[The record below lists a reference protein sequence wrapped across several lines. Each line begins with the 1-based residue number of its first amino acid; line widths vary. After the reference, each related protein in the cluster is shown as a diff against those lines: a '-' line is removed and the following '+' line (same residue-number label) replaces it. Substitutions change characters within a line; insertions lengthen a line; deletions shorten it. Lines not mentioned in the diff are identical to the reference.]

1 MKKVVSILLLTLFAV
16 CLLASC
22 KNNGENLSSALV
34 SSEMSQSEE
43 VSSEAAKNENTSSE
57 DKKNSST
64 VTTNSAP
71 QQNENSSSKKPG
83 INRGPSESESQGVK
97 YYNKG
102 TAMIGAHEFRLDL
115 CTAAGSDDDAKLKE
129 FTDVVK
135 EGYFNTY
142 FVSLDAKILDVM
154 KPIAE
159 SGGTVW
165 LSTTRNVTEA
175 NIDSII
181 DDVKFYL
188 DLLDKSGYK
197 DLVNGIYWYEPLWN
211 GTITNS
217 EFLNLTK
224 AIYQKLGLRNFP
236 TFPPHNFVG
245 VTGNESEEYA
255 DKNNIILPSSL
266 KYVTDIAYTSYRY
279 DVRDGAK
286 ISESK
291 LAELQNTISPK
302 IQTTGDYYV
311 YLTEKLQNYAGHPVN
326 TWYYACAYDI
336 NVNVGLDGLKKA
348 DEDYCTAQ
356 LEFMSDDVLK
366 SEHQGGIIIHKYY
379 IKNDGIGFQRHLP
392 LKDSRGK
399 YKYYPSDEKWDNY
412 GRALKKVKDKF
423 DSTKANLAKIK

>member
-1 MKKVVSILLLTLFAV
+1 MKKVVSILLAGLFVV
-16 CLLASC
+16 CLFASC
-22 KNNGENLSSALV
+22 KNSGENLSSALV
-34 SSEMSQSEE
+34 SSEVAQSEE
-43 VSSEAAKNENTSSE
+43 ASSEAANSENTSSE

-64 VTTNSAP
+64 ITTSSAT
-71 QQNENSSSKKPG
+71 ESEKGSSSKKPG
-83 INRGPSESESQGVK
+83 IDRGPSESESLGVK

-102 TAMIGAHEFRLDL
+102 TVGIGAHEFRLDL
-115 CTAAGSDDDAKLKE
+115 CTAAGSDDKAKLEE

-142 FVSLDAKILDVM
+142 FVSLDTKILDVM

-181 DDVKFYL
+181 DDIKFYL
-188 DLLDKSGYK
+188 DLLDKQGYK

-217 EFLNLTK
+217 EFLKLTQ

-236 TFPPHNFVG
+236 TFAPHNFVG
-245 VTGNESEEYA
+245 VTGNESEEQA
-255 DKNNIILPSSL
+255 DKDNLILPSSL
-266 KYVTDIAYTSYRY
+266 KYVTDISFTSYRY
-279 DVRDGAK
+279 DVRDGVK
-286 ISESK
+286 ISETK
-291 LAELQNTISPK
+291 LNELHNTISPK

-311 YLTEKLQNYAGHPVN
+311 YLTEKLQDYAGHPVN

-336 NVNVGLDGLKKA
+336 NVTVGLDGLKKA
-348 DEDYCTAQ
+348 DEDYCIGH
-356 LEFMSDDVLK
+356 LEFMSNDVLK

-399 YKYYPSDEKWDNY
+399 YKYYPSEEKWDNY
-412 GRALKKVKDKF
+412 GQALKKVKEKF
-423 DSTKANLAKIK
+423 DSQKANLAKIK